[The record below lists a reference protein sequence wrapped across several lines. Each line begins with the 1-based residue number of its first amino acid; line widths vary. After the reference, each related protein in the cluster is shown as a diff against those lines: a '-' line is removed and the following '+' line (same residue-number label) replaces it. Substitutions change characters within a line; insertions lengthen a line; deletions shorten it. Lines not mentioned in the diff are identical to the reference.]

1 MKQVHL
7 NQSGC
12 EDNSCQS
19 HSTQLFQDKTV
30 IPSQQEACCGP
41 SATPGGRPHERPGYT
56 LCHFVDDILNTQSGA
71 VPKVKTTLDRT
82 DLWISIMARSGVRRN
97 RLKVAP
103 GLYAVGNPESDSPVL
118 VTANY
123 MLSFNILRSAL
134 KVTDAWILVLD
145 TRGINVWC
153 AAGKGTFSDQEVVLQ
168 VKRAR
173 LDQVVNHR
181 ELILPQLSA
190 TGVDAKAVKK
200 ACGFRVKWGPVRAED
215 INAFL
220 SNGKRAASHVRRVT
234 FTMPERLV
242 LIPVEIY
249 YLFKPS
255 LWILAAIFILSGIGY
270 QVFSFSSSWSRG
282 LQVVL
287 SYGVGILGGA
297 VLVPM
302 LLPWIPGKAFSFKG
316 ALIGLLTGGAVCWL
330 FWDKTLRLESIAL
343 LLFSAAVSS
352 YLAMNFTG
360 ATPFTSP
367 SGVEK
372 EMRKAIPAQ
381 ALSVLVA
388 AVAWVTSGFM
398 G

>member
-1 MKQVHL
+1 MHL

-270 QVFSFSSSWSRG
+270 QVFSFSASWSRG

>member
-56 LCHFVDDILNTQSGA
+56 LCHFVDDILNTPSGA

-270 QVFSFSSSWSRG
+270 QVFSFSASWSRG

-330 FWDKTLRLESIAL
+330 FWDKTLQLESIAL